1 MLRLRIENAPN
12 LPDGGPVEITVSG
25 RRGIDIGR
33 DTHLDWTLPDPTRT
47 ISGKHCE
54 VRYRDGGYWL
64 YDVSTNGTFL
74 EGSDGRLKAP
84 HQLRDGDRLTIGHY
98 IIAVALE
105 GEALAQ
111 QEPAA
116 RTLQAAPYH
125 ELWNDMAD
133 AAPPV
138 DRNSLKPPSSNA
150 PVRPDFLDW
159 AVDVPEAGEAGFVPA
174 PARPAPSMPDELDW
188 ASGPK
193 RQPPPPDP
201 GPAVPSPRRPVWV
214 SSEPSGPWGAAS
226 AETASIAPAPAERPF
241 ADEAPTPPPG
251 RPQPAENAAAAPD
264 FAQRVAQAAG
274 IPDHALAQDPERL
287 GMLIRL
293 VIENMRQLLNARLQA
308 KRVARVSNQTMIQ
321 ALDNNPL
328 KFAPTTED
336 ALRIMFGPPSASYLD
351 ANRAL
356 EEAFVDIKEHQVR
369 TYSAMQQALKMLL
382 DDLDPQAIEEAAGS
396 GMLSSRKSRAWD
408 TYSERWKAKT
418 RGQDEGIVGVFMQ

>member
-1 MLRLRIENAPN
+1 MEVRWK
-12 LPDGGPVEITVSG
+12 ITVSG

-33 DTHLDWTLPDPTRT
+33 DTHLDWTLPDPTRA

-54 VRYRDGGYWL
+54 IRYRDGGYWL

-74 EGSDGRLKAP
+74 NGSDGRLKAP

-125 ELWNDMAD
+125 ELWNDMAG

-138 DRNSLKPPSSNA
+138 DRNSLKPPLSSA

-159 AVDVPEAGEAGFVPA
+159 AVDVPEAGEPGFVPA
-174 PARPAPSMPDELDW
+174 PARPAPSAPDELDW

-193 RQPPPPDP
+193 RQPPPPEP

-214 SSEPSGPWGAAS
+214 SSEPSGPWGAPS
-226 AETASIAPAPAERPF
+226 AEAATIAPAPPERPF
-241 ADEAPTPPPG
+241 AGEEPSPASVRVQPG
-251 RPQPAENAAAAPD
+251 ENAAAASD
-264 FAQRVAQAAG
+264 FAQRVARAAG
-274 IPDHALAQDPERL
+274 IPDQTLAQDPERL
-287 GMLIRL
+287 GMLLRL
-293 VIENMRQLLNARLQA
+293 VTENMRQLLNARLQA

-351 ANRAL
+351 AHRAL
-356 EEAFVDIKEHQVR
+356 EEAFGDIKEHQVR

-396 GMLSSRKSRAWD
+396 GMLSSRKSR
-408 TYSERWKAKT
+408 
-418 RGQDEGIVGVFMQ
+418 RGILIPNDGKPRHAVRMRASWGVHAVLRRMLR